1 MDYTLSPHTGRKATN
16 GSTTFTVDH
25 RRIEDLKR
33 PIFSNRFWNAR
44 SRISSTFR
52 KNQHILMKKTR
63 KTGRP
68 CIWSSSTWALPPC
81 LRSRMHCPRWWHC
94 PHRIFPAPTL
104 RKVPWPPWP
113 LLAYRMQSGNMCVH
127 VIGFVIVAALLLF
140 IYFHNCANQF
150 TWRAQ
155 FFHFERIA

>member
-1 MDYTLSPHTGRKATN
+1 M
-16 GSTTFTVDH
+16 
-25 RRIEDLKR
+25 KR

-94 PHRIFPAPTL
+94 PHHIFPALTR

-127 VIGFVIVAALLLF
+127 MTYARFCDSSTLLLF
-140 IYFHNCANQF
+140 IYFASQF
-150 TWRAQ
+150 TRRAQ
-155 FFHFERIA
+155 ISISNASPKFSI